1 LLLERRNIKNIMAL
15 PKIKD
20 ARELSD
26 EEISKALVEAK
37 RKLFQL
43 RLEQATG
50 RLEKTHQFKHTRHW
64 IAQLLTV
71 ETERKKAQGIGN
83 E

>member
-1 LLLERRNIKNIMAL
+1 MAL
-15 PKIKD
+15 PKVED
-20 ARELSD
+20 ARKLSD
-26 EEISKALVEAK
+26 QEITAAIVEAK

-50 RLEKTHQFKHTRHW
+50 RLQKNHEFKHTKRW

-71 ETERKKAQGIGN
+71 ETERKSAAKSSSTPINSTQ
-83 E
+83 EEE